1 MTGWMSLIASWIV
14 LSCLVP
20 EAPAQAKREAAPRFK
35 GVEMYS
41 WKDAKG
47 EWVFALLDGTNREK
61 TTAEVKEKKNHIAG
75 VAKLKTALG
84 LLAEKEMVFWSHRI
98 GGFEVPPKAVVDDIK
113 KAAKAAKL
121 DLTAPEE

>member
-1 MTGWMSLIASWIV
+1 MSTWISLVASCAALACFV
-14 LSCLVP
+14 T
-20 EAPAQAKREAAPRFK
+20 EAPAQAKREPAPRFK

-61 TTAEVKEKKNHIAG
+61 TTAEIKEKKNQIAG

-84 LLAEKEMVFWSHRI
+84 LLAEKEMVFWSHTI
-98 GGFEVPPKAVVDDIK
+98 TGFEFPPKAVLDDVK

-121 DLTAPEE
+121 ELTASE